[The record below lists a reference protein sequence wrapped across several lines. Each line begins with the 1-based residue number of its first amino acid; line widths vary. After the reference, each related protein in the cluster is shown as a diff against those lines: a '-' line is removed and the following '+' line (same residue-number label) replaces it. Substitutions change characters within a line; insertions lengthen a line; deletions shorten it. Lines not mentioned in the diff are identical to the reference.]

1 MKLKKSFPGS
11 LLPFWKHLKSKIKSI
26 NMGKDPELYF
36 ALGVVLLWLVIFIL
50 DILRP
55 IKS

>member
-1 MKLKKSFPGS
+1 
-11 LLPFWKHLKSKIKSI
+11 
-26 NMGKDPELYF
+26 MGKDPELYF